1 VTGTQEFYAS
11 HALTTG
17 IRSYILR

>member
-1 VTGTQEFYAS
+1 VTWTQEFYAS